1 MAEITLVAEAGR
13 PTGTRQS
20 RRLRAAG
27 RIPGVIYGHGTDPV
41 AVSVDGRSLRAA
53 LTTDSGLNALLA
65 LELAGETH
73 LTLAREIQRHPV
85 RNTVVHVD
93 FQIVGRDEVVSA
105 EVPVTLIGQANQV
118 EINDGVVEHQLFSLT
133 VQATPDRIPNTIEV
147 DISGM
152 RIGDAIRV
160 GDLPLPEGVTTDVDP
175 EDTVVLAQ
183 GSAVGAEMEAIEA
196 EAEAE
201 ASAAAVAEP
210 APEPADGE
218 G

>member
-201 ASAAAVAEP
+201 ASAAGEAEP
-210 APEPADGE
+210 APAPADGE